1 MYRVNVIAHTAAAL
15 PVGHPA
21 DPASELVTVAIQA
34 PRPVLAEFNTHR
46 ALCRNV
52 ESSRAVKIESRLAML
67 RENPYVPGATPDGR
81 PLLGNNPGMVAV
93 TPLADLQVAAGRLLY
108 RCAAGIAA
116 KYAEDLLG
124 CGWHKQDV
132 NRLTEPFSW
141 TRILATGNRG
151 AWNHFLWLRTAEDVY
166 PPLRVVARAIAV
178 ALARSVPRRVI
189 PCALDA
195 WHLPYITDA
204 DRSAADERARARCGG
219 IVEFQ
224 PSAARLGPWRSV
236 REAELLWHHVPT
248 MFLCRWSAARC
259 AMISYAKF
267 GDGRGY
273 DALDTMFDTKLIPP
287 DTNRPPHASCA
298 EHQAQI
304 IFAGSLP
311 AAGVGGNL
319 GHWCK
324 QYRKCLP
331 GEYHPSYTPDAA
343 TLANWAIPDEFFE
356 PLT

>member
-1 MYRVNVIAHTAAAL
+1 MYRVNIIAHTAAAL
-15 PVGHPA
+15 PVGYPP
-21 DPASELVTVAIQA
+21 DPAAELVTVAIQA
-34 PRPVLAEFNTHR
+34 PRTILAEFNTHR
-46 ALCRNV
+46 TIGKNV

-67 RENPYVPGATPDGR
+67 RESPYVPGPTPDGR

-93 TPLADLQVAAGRLLY
+93 TPLSSHQINSGQTTYETAAWAAADAAEFLL
-108 RCAAGIAA
+108 A
-116 KYAEDLLG
+116 L
-124 CGWHKQDV
+124 GWHKQDV

-151 AWNHFLWLRTAEDVY
+151 AWNHFLWLRTADDVY

-189 PCALDA
+189 PGKLDA

-204 DRSAADERARARCGG
+204 DRDAASERGKKIGGG
-219 IVEFQ
+219 IEWFA
-224 PSAARLGPWRSV
+224 PSAARLGPWRSE
-236 REAELLWHHVPT
+236 REATLLGDHVPT
-248 MFLCRWSAARC
+248 MLLCRWSAARC

-267 GDGRGY
+267 GDGRSY
-273 DALDTMFDTKLIPP
+273 DDLDKMFDTKLIPP

-304 IFAGSLP
+304 LFAGSLP
-311 AAGVGGNL
+311 AEGVGGNL
-319 GHWCK
+319 GHWAK

-331 GEYHPSYTPDAA
+331 GEYHPTYSPDAA
-343 TLANWAIPDEFFE
+343 TLAGWTIPDEVFE